1 MTEGT
6 QDAAG
11 SKSVVSAKPLPPGRP
26 GLPLLGRTLAFLK
39 NGFGFV
45 EEGTRRFGPIFR
57 TRILGRETAV
67 IVGPDA
73 SGEFIEPRDVQREG
87 AMVPHVQELMGGR
100 ALPVLDGPE
109 HFERKHFVLAAFSR
123 DALVSY
129 VPKIQTLLTGSL
141 DRWAGANEI
150 RWVDEL
156 KRLSLEMICDCVL
169 GLPPGPTVDKLR
181 GDYEKVLAGF
191 SSLPIP
197 LPGTA
202 YTRARRALARIMRVY
217 DENIWEHRARP
228 HDDGLSRILAAK
240 SPATGRSMTAEE
252 AKIEL
257 HHLVIAGLIVWAW
270 LAYLVLELD
279 RNPAVRKRLAE
290 EVRRRAPSGP
300 VSLEQFEGM
309 FYLNQVTMEVRRL
322 APVVPVFFGKAARAF
337 DFKGHTVPAGWM
349 VLWGHRSSHV
359 REEVYKDPDRFDPDR
374 FAPPRSEHRRH
385 EHAFVPNGAGAPTG
399 HKCAGAALA
408 PYFLQLFAIE
418 LLRGYTWQLSPGQNL
433 SYDWKRLPP
442 EPRDGLRA
450 HVGRP
455 VESGRAVA
463 ASE

>member
-1 MTEGT
+1 MTERT
-6 QDAAG
+6 QDAVG
-11 SKSVVSAKPLPPGRP
+11 SKSAVSAKPLPPGRP
-26 GLPLLGRTLAFLK
+26 GLPLLGQTLAFLK

-45 EEGTRRFGPIFR
+45 EKGTRRFGPVFR

-73 SGEFIEPRDVQREG
+73 SGEFIDPRHVQRQG

-100 ALPVLDGPE
+100 ALPALDGPE

-129 VPKIQTLLTGSL
+129 APKIQTLLALHLNRWTGS
-141 DRWAGANEI
+141 NEI

-181 GDYEKVLAGF
+181 REYEVVLAGF
-191 SSLPIP
+191 ASLPIP

-202 YTRARRALARIMRVY
+202 YTRAKQALARILRVY
-217 DENIWEHRARP
+217 GENIREHQARP
-228 HDDGLSRILAAK
+228 RDDGLSRILAAK
-240 SPATGRSMTAEE
+240 SPTTGRSMTVEE
-252 AKIEL
+252 GGIEL

-270 LAYLVLELD
+270 LAYLIVELD

-290 EVRRRAPSGP
+290 EVRRGAPTSA
-300 VSLEQFEGM
+300 VTLEQLDGM
-309 FYLNQVTMEVRRL
+309 PYLNQVTMEVRRL

-337 DFKGHTVPAGWM
+337 EFKGHTVPAGWM

-359 REEVYKDPDRFDPDR
+359 REEVYKDPERFDPDR
-374 FAPPRSEHRRH
+374 FAPPRSEHRQH
-385 EHAFVPNGAGAPTG
+385 EHAFVPNGAGVATG
-399 HKCAGAALA
+399 HKCAGTGLA
-408 PYFLQLFAIE
+408 TYFLQLFAVE
-418 LLRGYTWQLSPGQNL
+418 LVRAYRWQLSPGQDL

-442 EPRDGLRA
+442 EPREALRA
-450 HVGRP
+450 QVRRE
-455 VESGRAVA
+455 VES
-463 ASE
+463 